1 MSSGLILLIYT
12 VMCYGLANTLI
23 YARGPF
29 HIFDAMH
36 KIANKIH
43 PQLEEMLSCF
53 ICLDW
58 WIGFLF
64 GALDIFVFTSI
75 AFTPMGLIGLP
86 LEYWY
91 VSVFLDGAFTSGA
104 VWLINTVQD
113 ALERSNGNG
122 GDD

>member
-1 MSSGLILLIYT
+1 MSAALIIFIYL
-12 VMCYGLANTLI
+12 VACYGIANTII

-29 HIFDAMH
+29 HIFDALHEMA
-36 KIANKIH
+36 KKIH

-58 WIGFLF
+58 WIGFAFSL
-64 GALDIFVFTSI
+64 LDTFVLTGI
-75 AFTPMGLIGLP
+75 AFTPMALLGLP

-91 VSVFLDGAFTSGA
+91 VSMFLDGAFTSGA

-113 ALERSNGNG
+113 ALERSNSD